1 MLSLSLR
8 VTRTLRPLAL
18 VLLGLAAPLLA
29 HADET
34 SPASAGDPQG
44 VRFECAPRALLD
56 IDAGFE
62 ALLQELSLPVSL
74 VERRLDATGLT
85 FTLKAQPGLT
95 STLELHRRADL
106 AIALESVVLPDG
118 RDARGEPKTR
128 TVQTVSRKEVLA
140 ALLHPGRLTVFS
152 GEACGIEALRDHV
165 GVRQNIVAWAEILEW
180 GWPEGGPAAWNE
192 AYWKRGTPLPGV
204 ALHDALLDAFVN
216 QPKYVIGCYTAS
228 KMVYTHAIYD
238 YYRRVKGDAK
248 QAELVRAR
256 LLENEDPL
264 VGIEPGRMWFFEDG
278 QTAEDNA
285 RPGKLLRL
293 QDGVA
298 PGHFVPGDWSYF
310 LNTDP
315 VSYQKTGYEG
325 SNAIYLGRDRFDDYY
340 NDHDHGYSY
349 RQKVNEVWQW
359 RNGVFSRSRDGHK
372 AVPLSDADYLRLE
385 NTPEEGGLLL
395 AYRAVPFFFGFEPL
409 PRIVRQP

>member
-1 MLSLSLR
+1 MLSISSRLLRALHPLLLCLLSC
-8 VTRTLRPLAL
+8 
-18 VLLGLAAPLLA
+18 APLQG
-29 HADET
+29 HAESGT
-34 SPASAGDPQG
+34 VPEPRAQG
-44 VRFECAPRALLD
+44 VRFECSPRELLD
-56 IDAGFE
+56 IDTGFE
-62 ALLQELSLPVSL
+62 ALLAELALPASVI
-74 VERRLDATGLT
+74 ERRLDATGLT
-85 FTLKAQPGLT
+85 FTLKAEPGLT
-95 STLELHRRADL
+95 STLELYRRADL
-106 AIALESVVLPDG
+106 GIGLESVVLPDG
-118 RDARGEPKTR
+118 RDASGREKHR

-152 GEACGIEALRDHV
+152 GTGCHIDALRDQV
-165 GVRQNIVAWAEILEW
+165 AVRQNIVAWAEILEW
-180 GWPEGGPAAWNE
+180 GWPEGGPAEWNT
-192 AYWKRGTPLPGV
+192 ALWTRGTPNPGV
-204 ALHDALLDAFVN
+204 PLHDALLDAFAN
-216 QPKYVIGCYTAS
+216 QSKYAIGCYTAS
-228 KMVYTHAIYD
+228 KLVYSHAVYD

-256 LLENEDPL
+256 LLEDADPL
-264 VGIEPGRMWFFEDG
+264 VGIEPGRMWFFEEG
-278 QTAEDNA
+278 QTPEDNA
-285 RPGKLLRL
+285 RPGKLLKL

-349 RQKVNEVWQW
+349 REKVNEVWQW
-359 RNGVFSRSRDGHK
+359 RHGVFSRSRDGHK

-395 AYRAVPFFFGFEPL
+395 AYRAVPYLFGFEAL
-409 PRIVRQP
+409 PRIERQP